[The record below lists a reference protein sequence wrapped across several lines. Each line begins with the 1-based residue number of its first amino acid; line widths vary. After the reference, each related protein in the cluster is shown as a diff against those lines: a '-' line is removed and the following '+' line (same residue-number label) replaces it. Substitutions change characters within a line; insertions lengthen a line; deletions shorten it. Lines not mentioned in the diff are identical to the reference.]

1 MRSLSTLI
9 RVRKWELE
17 EKRRK
22 LNELRALQIKL
33 AEAIAKLGEEV
44 QSEQGVASSH
54 NEVTFAYGPYAA
66 AVVERRRTLEESAL
80 DVERQIEAAMEEVA
94 EAFAELKKY
103 EIAQTNRR
111 AKERSEANR
120 REQIVLDDIAIESF
134 RRDH

>member
-22 LNELRALQIKL
+22 LNELRALQSKL
-33 AEAIAKLGEEV
+33 ADAIAKLGEEV
-44 QSEQGVASSH
+44 QNEQGFAASQ
-54 NEVTFAYGPYAA
+54 NEVAFAYGPYAA
-66 AVVERRRTLEESAL
+66 AVVERRRTLEQSAL
-80 DVERQIEAAMEEVA
+80 DVERQIEQAMEEVA

-103 EIAQTNRR
+103 EVAQTNRR
-111 AKERSEANR
+111 TKERTESNR

>member
-22 LNELRALQIKL
+22 LNELRLLQTKL
-33 AEAIAKLGEEV
+33 ADAIAKLGEEV
-44 QSEQGVASSH
+44 QNEQGFASSQ
-54 NEVTFAYGPYAA
+54 NEVAFAYGPYAA
-66 AVVERRRTLEESAL
+66 AVVERRRTLEQSAL
-80 DVERQIEAAMEEVA
+80 DVERQIEQAMEEVA

-103 EIAQTNRR
+103 EVAQTNRR
-111 AKERSEANR
+111 TKERTEANR
-120 REQIVLDDIAIESF
+120 REQIVLDDIAIETF